1 MGGTVSLYV
10 TTLKILVTIG
20 ILIVK
25 NKNAS
30 SKIRILLNLPPL
42 RNLVD
47 WISTSEKTNVT
58 TSKNAD
64 FEKKGPKIK
73 SVSFFHFMTTFYNF
87 ALKIGT
93 SLGKRV
99 V

>member
-10 TTLKILVTIG
+10 TTLKSLVTIG

-73 SVSFFHFMTTFYNF
+73 KRIIFSLHDYLLYFG
-87 ALKIGT
+87 LKTGT